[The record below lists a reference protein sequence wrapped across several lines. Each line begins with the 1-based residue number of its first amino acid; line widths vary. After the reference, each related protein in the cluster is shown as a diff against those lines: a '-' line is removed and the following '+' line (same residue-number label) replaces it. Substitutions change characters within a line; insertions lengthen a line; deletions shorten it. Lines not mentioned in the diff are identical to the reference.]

1 MKKIISLI
9 SLILVAILVTG
20 CGGASSGTITCKT
33 EARGT
38 DPTTVT
44 YEKYVVENNKVV
56 EYTKYNTLKF
66 SSDYLNKVS
75 MDTILEVYNKDSEI
89 TVEKVD
95 GNTLKTTVKAPKN
108 YYADMESDNMIE
120 TIRAS
125 LEDNEFSLYK
135 YTCEIE

>member
-20 CGGASSGTITCKT
+20 CGGTSSGTITCKT

-66 SSDYLNKVS
+66 SNDYLNKVS
-75 MDTILEVYNKDSEI
+75 METILEVYNKDTEI

-95 GNTLKTTVKAPKN
+95 GNTLKTTVKAPRN

-135 YTCEIE
+135 YTCEVE